1 MKMTTT
7 QLIKTPL
14 SIKEAKSTYYPMWK
28 HHHSDKIEVA
38 DQHPMTGTP
47 EAIKEEF
54 MQWALGWMDKVH
66 DENGIAN
73 YDNLKALWRSG
84 EGFEN
89 FEENAYTY
97 SYAQAWSLLTARQK
111 AELYLSEYEKVEEI
125 AAYLSRGFSAYV
137 NVDESTG
144 EVDFALLTT
153 GSRWNYDCDDRL
165 THIIPA
171 FEGGSPEMVNDYFE
185 LVSNLEEA
193 EINLKQE
200 KDPNYGVSD
209 YLDEKGD
216 SVAKRQI
223 ELWVENFYAPDY
235 EVEA

>member
-153 GSRWNYDCDDRL
+153 GSRWNYDCPHTL
-165 THIIPA
+165 THIIRG
-171 FEGGSPEMVNDYFE
+171 FEGGHPEMVNGHDELLSPTEADELKVLQAKDEDYGLDDYFE
-185 LVSNLEEA
+185 D
-193 EINLKQE
+193 
-200 KDPNYGVSD
+200 KDIDIS
-209 YLDEKGD
+209 E
-216 SVAKRQI
+216 RQI

-235 EVEA
+235 EVEE

>member
-1 MKMTTT
+1 MTQT

-47 EAIKEEF
+47 EAVKEEF

-84 EGFEN
+84 EGFKN

-111 AELYLSEYEKVEEI
+111 AELAPAIYWLPCSLTGLD
-125 AAYLSRGFSAYV
+125 A
-137 NVDESTG
+137 NVDNCCPPAIIEMVEADDPMSAGCVDRYITSDG
-144 EVDFALLTT
+144 QLIDCSIDSSDFAD
-153 GSRWNYDCDDRL
+153 W
-165 THIIPA
+165 
-171 FEGGSPEMVNDYFE
+171 FEEE
-185 LVSNLEEA
+185 LEE
-193 EINLKQE
+193 
-200 KDPNYGVSD
+200 
-209 YLDEKGD
+209 
-216 SVAKRQI
+216 
-223 ELWVENFYAPDY
+223 F